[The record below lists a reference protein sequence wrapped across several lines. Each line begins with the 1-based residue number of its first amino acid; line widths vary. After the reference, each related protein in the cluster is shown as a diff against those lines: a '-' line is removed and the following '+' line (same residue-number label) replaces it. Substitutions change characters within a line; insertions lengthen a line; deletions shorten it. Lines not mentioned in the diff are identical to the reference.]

1 MQLLNMLKTII
12 LALVCIFTAATLA
25 EAKVYIDLDA
35 PAVARLPIAIQEFVY
50 TGPLPTEGAEAQ
62 KIEAVKRALK
72 ETLEADLEF
81 SGLFNVIGN
90 EAFLEDVEKTGL
102 GAEQTDFGEW
112 RMVGADALIKGG
124 FKVDGKKLTVE
135 VRLFDTIKEKQIM
148 GRRYIGNSRSPT
160 RLSHYFADQ
169 LYEELTGKKGIFST
183 KLLFISDRSG
193 NKEVYISDYNGD
205 NARQITRNGSINL
218 SPQWSPDGKHML
230 YTSYKLGCPCLHML
244 DLRSGRDRVVSKKPG
259 LNIGGRFSPSGK
271 TVALT
276 MSSERSPEIYLL
288 ELDSGKYKRLT
299 NNYSIDVS
307 PSWSPDEKKLAY
319 VTDISGN
326 PHIFMLDLGT
336 NRIKRLTYSGQ
347 YNSSPAWSPD
357 GKMIAF
363 ARSNIGNFNIWVIDP
378 NGGSSAKLTEH
389 GSNKAPSWSPDS
401 RFIVFSSTA
410 RGTSSLY
417 IIQAD
422 GTGLKKIETGIGNE
436 RTPVWSPYLQ

>member
-1 MQLLNMLKTII
+1 MRILNMIKTLL

-25 EAKVYIDLDA
+25 GAKVYIDLDG
-35 PAVARLPIAIQEFVY
+35 PTVERLPIAVQEFIYIGEPVNDA
-50 TGPLPTEGAEAQ
+50 LKTEQ
-62 KIEAVKRALK
+62 IEAAGKALK

-81 SGLFNVIGN
+81 SGLFNVIGS
-90 EAFLEDVEKTGL
+90 EAFLEDALETGL
-102 GAEQTDFGEW
+102 DAEQTDFGEW
-112 RMVGADALIKGG
+112 RMVGADTLIKGG
-124 FKVDGKKLTVE
+124 FKIDGKKLTVE
-135 VRLFDTIKEKQIM
+135 VRLFDTIREKQIM
-148 GRRYIGNSRSPT
+148 GRRYIGNSRSPA

-169 LYEELTGKKGIFST
+169 LYRELTGKKGIFST

-193 NKEVYISDYNGD
+193 NKEVYISDYDGS
-205 NARQITRNGSINL
+205 NARQITHNGSINL
-218 SPQWSPDGKHML
+218 SPQWSPDGKQML

-244 DLRSGRDRVVSKKPG
+244 DLRSGRDRVVSRKPG
-259 LNIGGRFSPSGK
+259 LNIGGRFSPSGS

-288 ELDSGKYKRLT
+288 ELDTGEYKRLT
-299 NNYSIDVS
+299 KNYSIDVS
-307 PSWSPDEKKLAY
+307 PSWSPDGKKIAY
-319 VTDISGN
+319 VSDISGN
-326 PHIFMLDLGT
+326 PHIFVLDLET
-336 NRIKRLTYSGQ
+336 KRKKRLTYRGQ

-363 ARSNIGNFNIWVIDP
+363 ARSDIGNFNIWTADP
-378 NGGSSAKLTEH
+378 NGGGSVRLTEH
-389 GSNKAPSWSPDS
+389 GNNKAPSWSPDS
-401 RFIVFSSTA
+401 RFIVFSSTT